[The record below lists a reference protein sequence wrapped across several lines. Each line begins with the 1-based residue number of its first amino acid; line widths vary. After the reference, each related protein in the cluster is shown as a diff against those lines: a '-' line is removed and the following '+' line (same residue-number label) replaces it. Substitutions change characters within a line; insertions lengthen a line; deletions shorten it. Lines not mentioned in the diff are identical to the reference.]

1 MKSPWPKINGLKLFF
16 AAKSDSADKVW
27 MECMK
32 SDAVIA
38 VHRHWDEDHAPGYMA
53 LYCRDESD
61 QVRLARNA
69 ARRAVRRMQL
79 AQKAMGATA

>member
-38 VHRHWDEDHAPGYMA
+38 VHRVFAGA
-53 LYCRDESD
+53 QRFG
-61 QVRLARNA
+61 
-69 ARRAVRRMQL
+69 RRVGRFL
-79 AQKAMGATA
+79 EAQRKA